1 MATTNGS
8 YEYRSWQDETDAERA
23 RRERFWR
30 SLGKRIRKG
39 ARIR

>member
-1 MATTNGS
+1 MASTNGS
-8 YEYRSWQDETDAERA
+8 YDYRQSQEETPDERQ

-30 SLGKRIRKG
+30 SLGKRIRAG